1 VKLKLLQLGRWS
13 VAALSVG
20 VAVFSYRYVVNLRF
34 VPPNV
39 AANRYYTPWI
49 FIHAS
54 AAATALLLGP
64 LQLLDVVRG
73 RWPKIHRGTGWA
85 YIMSSLVG
93 GLSGFILAPGVSTG
107 PLWVFVTIQG
117 LRAARARDFPGHRRW
132 MIRSFALTFS
142 AVTLRLYIVLSQ
154 ILGLDF
160 GIAYRAIAWLAW
172 MPNALFAEWFLR
184 RGSSALKKPRIRRA
198 PRMDDRINNRDA
210 AA

>member
-1 VKLKLLQLGRWS
+1 
-13 VAALSVG
+13 
-20 VAVFSYRYVVNLRF
+20 
-34 VPPNV
+34 
-39 AANRYYTPWI
+39 
-49 FIHAS
+49 
-54 AAATALLLGP
+54 
-64 LQLLDVVRG
+64 
-73 RWPKIHRGTGWA
+73 
-85 YIMSSLVG
+85 MSSLVG

-107 PLWVFVTIQG
+107 PVTAMGFVLLAILWVFVTIQG